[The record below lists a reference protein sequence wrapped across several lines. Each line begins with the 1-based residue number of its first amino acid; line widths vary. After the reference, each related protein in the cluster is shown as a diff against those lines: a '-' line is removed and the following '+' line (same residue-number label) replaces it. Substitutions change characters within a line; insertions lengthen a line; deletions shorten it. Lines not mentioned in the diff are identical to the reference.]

1 MKILGKTERSSDK
14 SIYFVYLSAE
24 PLKMKIHNVKHL
36 ILYEKK
42 KTLII
47 NIQPKLTLQPQSKC
61 TVYIKL

>member
-36 ILYEKK
+36 MLNENSQK
-42 KTLII
+42 
-47 NIQPKLTLQPQSKC
+47 N
-61 TVYIKL
+61 